1 MKEKLTPLMKQYYSI
16 KAKYPGM
23 ILLFRMGDF
32 FETFDEDAGITAKVC
47 GIALTKR
54 NNGAAGESPLAG
66 FPHHQL
72 DTYLPKL
79 IKAGYRVAVCE
90 QLEDPKFAKG
100 IVKRGVIE
108 VVTPG
113 VAIYDKLLDSKQ
125 NNYLASLLLIKDKYT
140 FNSAILSFCDI
151 STGEFS
157 VCNINVDQIIEV
169 LESFQPSELLINK
182 TQKDEVNLLINQL
195 SYKPSLTKLEDWIF
209 EPNFGK
215 DKLINHFGVLNLKA
229 FGIEE
234 NKEMISAC
242 GAIIYYL
249 AETQHNQ
256 LQHLQKISVFHPG
269 DFMILD
275 GPTKRNLEI
284 TNTISGESRGATLFS
299 VIDKTQTA
307 GGGRLLRKWINMPL
321 KNLEL
326 IKMRLNIVEQFT
338 NNKLLLENISNLL
351 SKIGD
356 LERLISKIA
365 FHRCNP
371 RDIIYLKN
379 SLKIIPE
386 IKNLLLDFSEFSYI
400 TENLSSFDELVHS
413 IEHAI
418 LEDPTSNLGTG
429 NVFKKGFSTELDSYV
444 EAKFS
449 AKKWLDSYQEKL
461 RNETGI
467 PTLKIGF
474 NNVFGYYIEIT
485 KIHNRKVPQYLERK
499 QTLTNAERYTSPE
512 LKEFENK
519 IYTAEEKIAELEQEL
534 FAKIKENIIQFTQDI
549 QKNAYYLA
557 QLDCLHSFALTALEN
572 NYTKPEIGDFDD
584 IIITDGRHPVV
595 EKLLPQGVS
604 YTPNSTY
611 LSNQKEQIHIIT
623 GPNMSGKSC
632 YLRQVALI
640 TLLAHIGSYVP
651 AKNAKISIVD
661 RIFTRVGAHDNIA
674 GGESTFLIEM
684 QEAGNILNNATRKSL
699 ILLDEL
705 GRGTA
710 TSDGLAIAWAV
721 TEYIHN
727 NIGAKTLFATHF
739 HELNH
744 LADLYPRI
752 VNYHI
757 EVIDAGS
764 TILFTHNV
772 LKGGTDHSFGIYVAK
787 IAGIPQSVI
796 DRAKSIMKSFEDEQK
811 NEEAKSKN
819 LDKKVKKIKPEDKS
833 AQLAIFEF
841 RDDKL
846 RERILNLK
854 LDMITPI
861 QAMQILAEL
870 QNEAKFNK

>member
-1 MKEKLTPLMKQYYSI
+1 MKEKLTPLMKQYNSI

-32 FETFDEDAGITAKVC
+32 FETFDDDAGITAKVC

-79 IKAGYRVAVCE
+79 VKAGYRVAVCE
-90 QLEDPKFAKG
+90 QLEDPKLAKG
-100 IVKRGVIE
+100 IVKRGVVE

-125 NNYLASLLLIKDKYT
+125 NNYLSAIYLIKEKSIIR
-140 FNSAILSFCDI
+140 SAAISFCDI
-151 STGEFS
+151 STAEFNA
-157 VCNINVDQIIEV
+157 CQIAPEQINEV
-169 LESFQPSELLINK
+169 LESFKPLEIIINK
-182 TQKDEVNLLINQL
+182 DQKDDINFFLNQL
-195 SYKPSLTKLEDWIF
+195 SYKPSITKLEEWIF
-209 EPNFGK
+209 DASFGK

-229 FGIEE
+229 FGIED
-234 NKEMISAC
+234 KKALISAC
-242 GAIIYYL
+242 GAIIHYL
-249 AETQHNQ
+249 SETQHNQ
-256 LQHLQKISVFHPG
+256 LKHIQKISFFEPSE
-269 DFMILD
+269 FMILD
-275 GPTKRNLEI
+275 GPTKKNLEI
-284 TNTISGESRGATLFS
+284 THTLTGETPNATLFT
-299 VIDKTQTA
+299 VLDKTQTA

-321 KNLEL
+321 KNLDL
-326 IKMRLNIVEQFT
+326 INIRLNIVEQFV
-338 NNKLLLENISNLL
+338 NDKPLLLRISNLL
-351 SKIGD
+351 SQIGD
-356 LERLISKIA
+356 LERLISKIS

-371 RDIIYLKN
+371 RDVIYLKN

-386 IKNLLLDFSEFSYI
+386 IKNEIIGKSAFKNIFD
-400 TENLSSFDELVHS
+400 NLTNFDDLVNK
-413 IEHAI
+413 IEQSL
-418 LEDPTSNLGTG
+418 LEDPTTNLGTG
-429 NVFKKGFSTELDSYV
+429 NIFKKGFSEELDSYI

-449 AKKWLDSYQEKL
+449 AKNWLNSFQEKL

-485 KIHNRKVPQYLERK
+485 NIHQRKAPQYLERK
-499 QTLTNAERYTSPE
+499 QTLTNAERYTSIE
-512 LKEFENK
+512 LKEFEDKILNAENK
-519 IYTAEEKIAELEQEL
+519 IFELEQNL
-534 FAKIKENIIQFTQDI
+534 FSKIKENIVEYFEKIQH
-549 QKNAYYLA
+549 NSYYVST
-557 QLDCLHSFALTALEN
+557 LDCLQSFANVAIDN
-572 NYTKPEIGDFDD
+572 NYNKPEIGNFDE
-584 IIITDGRHPVV
+584 IVITEGRHPVV
-595 EKLLPQGVS
+595 EKLLSQGIS
-604 YTPNSTY
+604 YTPNSTF
-611 LSNQKEQIHIIT
+611 LNTQEEQIHIIT

-640 TLLAHIGSYVP
+640 VLLSHIGSFVP
-651 AKNAKISIVD
+651 AAKTRIGIVD

-684 QEAGNILNNATRKSL
+684 QEAGNILNNATSRSL

-710 TSDGLAIAWAV
+710 TSDGLAIAWSV
-721 TEYIHN
+721 TEFIHN

-744 LADLYPRI
+744 LIELYPRI

-772 LKGGTDHSFGIYVAK
+772 KKGGTDHSFGIYVAK
-787 IAGIPQSVI
+787 IAGIPQLVI
-796 DRAKSIMKSFEDEQK
+796 ERAKNIMQSFDDEQK
-811 NEEAKSKN
+811 NENIKAKK
-819 LDKKVKKIKPEDKS
+819 LDNKLKKIKPEDNS
-833 AQLAIFEF
+833 GQLAIFEF
-841 RDDKL
+841 RDDQL

-854 LDMITPI
+854 LDIITPL
-861 QAMQILAEL
+861 QAIQILSEL
-870 QNEAKFNK
+870 QQDAKMNK

>member
-32 FETFDEDAGITAKVC
+32 FETFDEDAAITAKVC

-90 QLEDPKFAKG
+90 QLEDPKYAKG
-100 IVKRGVIE
+100 IVKRGVVE

-125 NNYLASLLLIKDKYT
+125 NNYLASLLLIKYKSI
-140 FNSAILSFCDI
+140 FNSAVLSFCDI
-151 STGEFS
+151 STAEFS
-157 VCNINVDQIIEV
+157 VCQVPIDQIIEV
-169 LESFQPSELLINK
+169 LESFQPSEILINK
-182 TQKDEVNLLINQL
+182 AQKEDINIFINQL
-195 SYKPSLTKLEDWIF
+195 SIKPSLTKLEEWIF
-209 EPNFGK
+209 DHSFGK

-234 NKEMISAC
+234 HNEIISAC

-249 AETQHNQ
+249 SETQHNQ
-256 LQHLQKISVFHPG
+256 LQHIQKISVFHPG

-275 GPTKRNLEI
+275 APTKRNLEI
-284 TNTISGESRGATLFS
+284 TNTIIGESTTATLFS

-307 GGGRLLRKWINMPL
+307 AGGRLLRKWINMPL
-321 KNLEL
+321 KNLDM
-326 IKMRLNIVEQFT
+326 IKTRLNIVEQFI
-338 NNKLLLENISNLL
+338 NNKSLLESISNSL

-365 FHRCNP
+365 FHKSNP

-379 SLKIIPE
+379 SLKVIPE
-386 IKNLLLDFSEFSYI
+386 IKNLLLGLSNFSLI
-400 TENLSSFDELVHS
+400 TENLNSFDELVQI
-413 IEHAI
+413 IEEAI
-418 LEDPTSNLGTG
+418 IEDPTSNLGTG
-429 NVFKKGFSTELDSYV
+429 NVFKKGFSSELDSYV

-449 AKKWLDSYQEKL
+449 AKKWLNSYQEKL

-485 KIHNRKVPQYLERK
+485 KIHNKKVPQYLERK
-499 QTLTNAERYTSPE
+499 QTLTNAERYTSTE
-512 LKEFENK
+512 LKEFESK
-519 IYTAEEKIAELEQEL
+519 IFTAEEKIAELEQKL
-534 FAKIKENIIQFTQDI
+534 FASIKEKIIDYTQII
-549 QKNAYYLA
+549 QKNAFYIA
-557 QLDCLHSFALTALEN
+557 QLDCLHSFALSALEN
-572 NYTKPEIGDFDD
+572 NYNKPEIGDFDE

-595 EKLLPQGVS
+595 EKSLPQHIS
-604 YTPNSTY
+604 YTPNSTF
-611 LSNQKEQIHIIT
+611 LSNQHEQIHIIT

-651 AKNAKISIVD
+651 AKNAKIGIVD

-684 QEAGNILNNATRKSL
+684 QEAGNILNNATNKSL

-744 LADLYPRI
+744 LADIYPRI

-796 DRAKSIMKSFEDEQK
+796 ERAKNIMKSLEDEQSVLNTK
-811 NEEAKSKN
+811 NKN
-819 LDKKVKKIKPEDKS
+819 LVQKVRKIKPEDKS
-833 AQLAIFEF
+833 SQLAIFEF

-846 RERILNLK
+846 RERLLNLK
-854 LDMITPI
+854 LEMITPI